1 MHALLIYRDTIK
13 ANRRSRSLEE
23 NVAKVVDATSSESF
37 LAFKIKLAVFTA
49 WRVVYKRGICC
60 FKVDCMWFCPCLNGL
75 NIVERSAA
83 SAQPNWV

>member
-23 NVAKVVDATSSESF
+23 NVAKVVDASSSESF
-37 LAFKIKLAVFTA
+37 LAFKIELAVFAA

-60 FKVDCMWFCPCLNGL
+60 FKVDCMWFCLCLNGL